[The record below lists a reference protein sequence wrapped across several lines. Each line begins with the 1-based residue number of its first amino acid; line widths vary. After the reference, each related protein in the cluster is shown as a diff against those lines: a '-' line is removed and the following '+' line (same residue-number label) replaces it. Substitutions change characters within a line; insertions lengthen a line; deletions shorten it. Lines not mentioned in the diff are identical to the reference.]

1 MRGKRLRV
9 VALLLMVASTFYT
22 ANSVYGQ
29 ETSRSI
35 TITREAKL
43 AGTTVSEGKYTI
55 TFDETKEG
63 ELKILKNG
71 KAIATAS
78 YKLVELGKSAPENA
92 VVYRAADGGFAV
104 SRIELKG
111 MKMAIKVD

>member
-1 MRGKRLRV
+1 MLV
-9 VALLLMVASTFYT
+9 LLLMVVSAFST

-35 TITREAKL
+35 TITREAKF
-43 AGTTVSEGKYTI
+43 AGTTVSQGKYTI
-55 TFDETKEG
+55 TFDENKEG
-63 ELKILKNG
+63 ELKVLKDG

-78 YKLVELGKSAPENA
+78 YKLLDLGKAAPENA
-92 VVYRAADGGFAV
+92 VVYRAVEGGLVV

-111 MKMAIKVD
+111 LKMAIKVD